1 MKSHLQSY
9 PCPLIINYFWNL
21 GFLLGIT
28 ILLQIISG
36 IFLGLHYT
44 SDINSAY
51 FSIFFIIREIYYGW
65 CLRYLHS
72 NGSSFVF
79 LLIFLHLGRAIS
91 YGSYFYN
98 PNTWFSGIIIIFFLM
113 GTAFMGYVLPL
124 GQMSLWGVTVI
135 TNLLSAFPSLI
146 EWLCGGHYIYNPT
159 FKRFFVFHFLFPFLL
174 CGFLLYHIF
183 NLHFLS
189 SNNPLRNSTNN
200 KIAFFPFII
209 SKDLYGKILILY
221 LYLLQIHFGFSSFSH
236 PDNALEACGLLTP
249 LHIVPE
255 WYFLCQ
261 YAMLKAVPNKNAGFI
276 ILFTSIFILF
286 YFMRSLSISFYF
298 IIFFTNRF
306 NGFYL
311 CFWFLLLFSFIWI
324 GGQFPVDNFLSY
336 GRILTLHY
344 YYLLI
349 CILFSRSFP
358 VTSVRYA
365 LRSLRSLSFFAC
377 HVIPALRPRGR
388 NRDGTARSLT
398 SFHSLHYVHAPFHSV
413 PNEVRDER
421 PSRVMRTGKEREWTR
436 LTAQHLQ
443 SYRSDWWPFPA
454 VSMSS
459 THLLHLSHVGSY
471 PPFLIPFVSLRYAS
485 LLSLHSFRR
494 EPTSLWGGDTTEV
507 SVRWEVAERYTSL
520 YARLTYGP
528 SVLCSSRVAL
538 RVPLRSRLR
547 RVVRGM
553 RWASEESEP
562 KTDDTGRLRFF
573 PLVHRP
579 LLPVVSP
586 FGSAS
591 RSFLPHAA
599 RAMMRREERSEPKC

>member
-28 ILLQIISG
+28 ILLQIITG

-51 FSIFFIIREIYYGW
+51 FSLYFLIREIYYGW

-72 NGSSFVF
+72 NGASFVF
-79 LLIFLHLGRAIS
+79 LFIFLHLGRAIS
-91 YGSYFYN
+91 YASYFYN
-98 PNTWFSGIIIIFFLM
+98 PNTWFSGIIIYFFLM

-135 TNLLSAFPSLI
+135 TNLLSPFPSLI

-159 FKRFFVFHFLFPFLL
+159 LKRFFVFHFLFPFLL
-174 CGFLLYHIF
+174 CGFLLFHIF

-209 SKDLYGKILILY
+209 SKDFYGKILILY

-286 YFMRSLSISFYF
+286 YFMRSLSMSFYF
-298 IIFFTNRF
+298 IIFTSSRF
-306 NGFYL
+306 NL
-311 CFWFLLLFSFIWI
+311 CFWFLSLFSFIWI

-344 YYLLI
+344 YLLI
-349 CILFSRSFP
+349 FCL
-358 VTSVRYA
+358 
-365 LRSLRSLSFFAC
+365 
-377 HVIPALRPRGR
+377 
-388 NRDGTARSLT
+388 
-398 SFHSLHYVHAPFHSV
+398 
-413 PNEVRDER
+413 
-421 PSRVMRTGKEREWTR
+421 
-436 LTAQHLQ
+436 HLQ
-443 SYRSDWWPFPA
+443 TYNEELSMRSND
-454 VSMSS
+454 
-459 THLLHLSHVGSY
+459 
-471 PPFLIPFVSLRYAS
+471 IN
-485 LLSLHSFRR
+485 
-494 EPTSLWGGDTTEV
+494 
-507 SVRWEVAERYTSL
+507 
-520 YARLTYGP
+520 
-528 SVLCSSRVAL
+528 
-538 RVPLRSRLR
+538 
-547 RVVRGM
+547 
-553 RWASEESEP
+553 
-562 KTDDTGRLRFF
+562 
-573 PLVHRP
+573 
-579 LLPVVSP
+579 
-586 FGSAS
+586 
-591 RSFLPHAA
+591 
-599 RAMMRREERSEPKC
+599 